1 MMIRLKKKNLV
12 KSITK
17 QNFQM
22 KLLINLNKE
31 FIQIKARKFQTS
43 TLKLLIFQ
51 TLFKLNKIT
60 FQQID
65 V

>member
-51 TLFKLNKIT
+51 TLFKLNKIM